1 MQADIKGA
9 HKNKPNSYMYT
20 HFNTGKF
27 RLMGFKAHCFED
39 FSNCSLTIL
48 KSYIHLLIECCCQA

>member
-9 HKNKPNSYMYT
+9 HKNKPNSYMYIGHNA

-27 RLMGFKAHCFED
+27 RFVGFKAHHFED
-39 FSNCSLTIL
+39 FSNC
-48 KSYIHLLIECCCQA
+48 